1 MVVATMVQQGNG
13 KGAPH
18 QPLTASVTTPKKS
31 RRRRARV
38 VLPKKFQDI
47 IEVMYKVLV
56 SIHGRFEEKQ
66 SSRYSIL
73 EIPSPW

>member
-18 QPLTASVTTPKKS
+18 QPLTTSVTTPKKS
-31 RRRRARV
+31 RRRRQARLLV

-56 SIHGRFEEKQ
+56 YMEVLKRNRAVDIVF
-66 SSRYSIL
+66 
-73 EIPSPW
+73 